1 MAITLAQMCN
11 AVKATLETAI
21 GINKAQSYN
30 ELSEGYDD
38 LPLLQVY
45 PWSGETDMTALNTA
59 QSTFRGGSRV
69 TETLIHA
76 DVVCRQRSHLDEDM
90 AKVVEMQEAVQSVL
104 FDQHTRPY
112 FGDGGIK
119 GWRSRWEVVSFPRGD
134 PQVTYLG
141 VRFFVYLRWF

>member
-1 MAITLAQMCN
+1 MTVLVSEICDGIATTLGS
-11 AVKATLETAI
+11 AT
-21 GINKAQSYN
+21 GIVKAQSYD
-30 ELSEGYDD
+30 ELTEGWEDV
-38 LPLLQVY
+38 PMLQVY
-45 PWSGETDMTALNTA
+45 PESGEVDVLGDGS